1 MLIVSALDRIRQCMN
16 YMLEDGVMKWQG
28 NLRATYDKYFL
39 PELLDLDD
47 ETMWQYIKDG
57 RILNL
62 FQFESIVKDCDI
74 I

>member
-1 MLIVSALDRIRQCMN
+1 MTMLQTTIEFL
-16 YMLEDGVMKWQG
+16 LENGHIEWQG
-28 NLRATYDKYFL
+28 SLRATYDKYFL